1 MTDLRRTPAELEARL
16 QSTAGER
23 DAALEQQA
31 ATAAILKVIAG
42 SRGDAQPV
50 FDAIATSANRL
61 VGGFSTTVFRFID
74 GIAHLAAFTPTTP
87 AADDFLKSR
96 FPRPIADYEP
106 FELVRRGDAAQVPDT
121 ESSRELRE
129 IARARGFRSMVFT
142 PLLGSKQ
149 VIGTVIVTR
158 KQTGAFAAHHVELL
172 RTFADQ

>member
-16 QSTAGER
+16 QSTARER

-42 SRGDAQPV
+42 ARGDAQPV

-61 VGGFSTTVFRFID
+61 VGGFSTTVFRFI
-74 GIAHLAAFTPTTP
+74 GGFAHLAAFTPTTP

-96 FPRPIADYEP
+96 FPRPTAEYEP
-106 FELVRRGDAAQVPDT
+106 FELVRGGEAVQVADT
-121 ESSRELRE
+121 ETVPELRE
-129 IARARGFRSMVFT
+129 IARARGFRSMLFT
-142 PLLGSKQ
+142 PLLSGAE

-158 KQTGAFAAHHVELL
+158 RQS
-172 RTFADQ
+172 